1 MIEKTD
7 TELVTL
13 ARNRDKKAFGVLITR
28 YQDIINRF
36 ALRLVADPE
45 TVPDLAQ
52 EASLQAYRSLDT
64 LRDPARFRSWLLGI
78 VWNICQAYIRNQSLA
93 RKTLANE
100 PDVEN
105 QGNNHAGDAA
115 AQLEA
120 QQLVLDAVE
129 SLSSLYKEIVL
140 LFYFEQLKVPEIA
153 ARLAVSVSVV
163 KVRLNRARKQLKDRI
178 LQQNPEL
185 ITERGGLA
193 MIKVNIAD
201 ILKKELPDD
210 KGHSVTHYI
219 IVIKEEKGSRAFPI
233 WIGPAEGGAIAAGLS
248 KFPTKRP
255 LTYNFFA
262 ALLQSIGAKI
272 EQVQVVALK
281 DDTYYGTVNIH
292 CGEITTEV
300 DARPSD
306 AIALAIAAGSPIFV
320 AEEVLAKAGVEVSQK
335 AGEIK
340 VRSGLEDIL
349 NDFRKSYKNYTQVP
363 VKTRDALGRAN
374 KKIIDSVF
382 NRQPS

>member
-7 TELVTL
+7 TTLVAL
-13 ARNRDKKAFGVLITR
+13 ALNGDKEAFGVLFTR
-28 YQDIINRF
+28 YQDGINRF
-36 ALRLVADPE
+36 ALRLIADPE
-45 TVPDLAQ
+45 VAPDLVQ
-52 EASLQAYRSLDT
+52 EASFQAYRSLNT

-78 VWNICQAYIRNQSLA
+78 LWNICRAYIRKQSQA
-93 RKTLANE
+93 RKILTETLE
-100 PDVEN
+100 VDN
-105 QGNNHAGDAA
+105 QAGNYTGDMSAR
-115 AQLEA
+115 LES

-129 SLSSLYKEIVL
+129 SLSPLYKEIIL
-140 LFYFEQLKVPEIA
+140 LFYFEQLKIPEVS

-163 KVRLNRARKQLKDRI
+163 KVRLNRARKQLKGFI

-185 ITERGGLA
+185 LTERGGLT

-210 KGHSVTHYI
+210 EGHPVTHYI

-272 EQVQVVALK
+272 EQVQVVALV
-281 DDTYYGTVNIH
+281 DDTYYGTVKIH
-292 CGEITTEV
+292 CGDKTTEV

-306 AIALAIAAGSPIFV
+306 AIALAVAAGSPIFV
-320 AEEVLAKAGVEVSQK
+320 AEEVLAKAWVEVSQK

-363 VKTRDALGRAN
+363 VTTRDELGRAN
-374 KKIIDSVF
+374 KKIIDSIF
-382 NRQPS
+382 NRQQP